1 MLALREPFCGSA
13 RPLPSDSPSRAPLA
27 RQPAAQL
34 QLLPLGAASPARGPF
49 HSRPHFQHTQS
60 HSTLYF
66 WLLLTTQ
73 NHWPHC
79 LHNNASPLRIP
90 FPYLPFGS
98 FLAGTQSRCHCRA
111 ESADVS
117 LRLGPLG
124 RLFLSRLFFFFFNL
138 HIVIRI
144 LFGLETLSGSKG
156 NGFPAPL
163 ERDLTA
169 FPVSNQAL

>member
-1 MLALREPFCGSA
+1 MSSSIIGS
-13 RPLPSDSPSRAPLA
+13 
-27 RQPAAQL
+27 
-34 QLLPLGAASPARGPF
+34 
-49 HSRPHFQHTQS
+49 
-60 HSTLYF
+60 
-66 WLLLTTQ
+66 
-73 NHWPHC
+73 N
-79 LHNNASPLRIP
+79 
-90 FPYLPFGS
+90 PFGS

-117 LRLGPLG
+117 LRVGLLG
-124 RLFLSRLFFFFFNL
+124 RLFLSRFFFFNL